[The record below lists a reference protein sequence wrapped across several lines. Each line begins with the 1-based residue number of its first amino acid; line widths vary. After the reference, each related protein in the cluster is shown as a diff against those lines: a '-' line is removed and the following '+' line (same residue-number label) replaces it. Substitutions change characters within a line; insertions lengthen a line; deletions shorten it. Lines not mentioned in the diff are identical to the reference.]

1 MCVNILILMLRYG
14 SIWFIFAKY
23 ISLEAKT
30 RLVKDCKNA
39 IDNGNGN
46 YQSALFAIFSLNQ

>member
-23 ISLEAKT
+23 ISLEAKM
-30 RLVKDCKNA
+30 RLVKDCKKA
-39 IDNGNGN
+39 IDNCNGN
-46 YQSALFAIFSLNQ
+46 YQNALCAIFSIN